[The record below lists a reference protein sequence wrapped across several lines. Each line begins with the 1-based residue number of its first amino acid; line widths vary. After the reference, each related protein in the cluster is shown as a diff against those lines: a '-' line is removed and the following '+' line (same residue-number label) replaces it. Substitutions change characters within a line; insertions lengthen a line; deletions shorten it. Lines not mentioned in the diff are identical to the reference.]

1 MNEIIWR
8 IKSKYGDLRKS
19 EKKSADY
26 ILEHLEEVD
35 KLSIEKLAKR
45 CEVSEPT
52 IMRLVKAL
60 GYQGYS
66 EFRYAIISAK
76 AKGKGKDETAD
87 PLYGFSLSSH
97 EQIKDIPEK
106 ISSISIQNI
115 EESMKCI
122 SVKTFEKVI
131 DAIKNARVLDI
142 YSVENSNVVA
152 IDLLTK
158 LLYIGIPC
166 RHFDDYYHQKISAG
180 NLTKEDVAIGISYSG
195 YSKDTVDIMRTAKKS
210 GATTI
215 VLTNFKDSAICK
227 YADLLLCTTQKQFFY
242 GDSIFSRTT
251 QLMIIDMIYMGI
263 IASDYKRYTK
273 QLDKSGRIVGDKA
286 YLPET

>member
-1 MNEIIWR
+1 MNEIIWL

-19 EKKSADY
+19 EKRSADY
-26 ILEHLEEVD
+26 IIEHLEEIEH
-35 KLSIEKLAKR
+35 LSIEKLAKK
-45 CEVSEPT
+45 CQVSEPT

-60 GYQGYS
+60 GYHGYS
-66 EFRYAIISAK
+66 EFRYAIVSAK
-76 AKGKGKDETAD
+76 AREKGKEEVTT
-87 PLYGFSLSSH
+87 PLYGFTLSPH
-97 EQIKDIPEK
+97 EKIKDIPEK
-106 ISSISIQNI
+106 ISSISMQNI

-131 DAIKNARVLDI
+131 EAIRSARVIDI
-142 YSVENSNVVA
+142 YSVENSNVTA

-195 YSKDTVDIMRTAKKS
+195 YSKDTVDIMKTAKKS

-227 YADLLLCTTQKQFFY
+227 YADLKLCTTQEQFFY

-251 QLMIIDMIYMGI
+251 QLMIIDMIYMGV
-263 IASDYKRYTK
+263 IASDYAHYTK
-273 QLDKSGRIVGDKA
+273 QLDKSGQLIGDKA
-286 YLPET
+286 YLPE

>member
-1 MNEIIWR
+1 MNEIRWL

-19 EKKSADY
+19 EKRSADY
-26 ILEHLEEVD
+26 ILEHLEEVPQ
-35 KLSIEKLAKR
+35 LSIEKLAKK

-60 GYQGYS
+60 GYGGYS
-66 EFRYAIISAK
+66 EFRYAIVSAK
-76 AKGKGKDETAD
+76 AKEEQKEETTS
-87 PLYGFSLSSH
+87 PLYGFSLSPN
-97 EQIKDIPEK
+97 EKIEDIPKK

-115 EESMKCI
+115 EENMKCI

-131 DAIKNARVLDI
+131 KAIKHARMVDI
-142 YSVENSNVVA
+142 YSVENSNVIA
-152 IDLLTK
+152 IDLFTK
-158 LLYIGIPC
+158 LLYLGVRC
-166 RHFDDYYHQKISAG
+166 QHFDDYYHQKISAS

-195 YSKDTVDIMRTAKKS
+195 YSKDTVDVMKTAKKS

-242 GDSIFSRTT
+242 GDSIFSRTI
-251 QLMIIDMIYMGI
+251 QVMIVDMIYMGM
-263 IASDYKRYTK
+263 IASDYEYYTRK
-273 QLDKSGRIVGDKA
+273 LDKSGRIIGDKA
-286 YLPET
+286 YLPK

>member
-1 MNEIIWR
+1 MNEIRWL

-19 EKKSADY
+19 EKRSADY

-35 KLSIEKLAKR
+35 QMSIEKLAKK

-60 GYQGYS
+60 GYHGYS
-66 EFRYAIISAK
+66 EFRYAIVSAK
-76 AKGKGKDETAD
+76 AKEVRREQAVI
-87 PLYGFSLSSH
+87 PLCGFSLSPH
-97 EQIKDIPEK
+97 EKIGDIPEK
-106 ISSISIQNI
+106 ISSISILNI

-122 SVKTFEKVI
+122 SVKTFEKVVKVI
-131 DAIKNARVLDI
+131 NNARMIDI
-142 YSVENSNVVA
+142 YSVENSNATA
-152 IDLLTK
+152 IDLSTK
-158 LLYIGIPC
+158 LLYLGMMC

-195 YSKDTVDIMRTAKKS
+195 YSKDTVDVMKTAKKS

-227 YADLLLCTTQKQFFY
+227 YADLLLCTTQKQFLY
-242 GDSIFSRTT
+242 GNSIFSRTI
-251 QLMIIDMIYMGI
+251 QLMMIDMIYMGI
-263 IASDYKRYTK
+263 IAADYDYYTK
-273 QLDKSGRIVGDKA
+273 QLDKSGHIIGDKA
-286 YLPET
+286 YLP